1 MRCQG
6 FFAPGQS
13 CGKPPPIPRSVLTS
27 CQSCGKRWRVTEATK
42 RHDGSIVDLVRVF
55 RPRVDPLRTTV
66 RPLSG
71 RGVSSAHSV
80 FTQPVLERSPAGSQ
94 IFDAPLRDSPR
105 EREPSVP
112 YNIEGHVAD
121 NGPRLIVGA
130 GKARLFLR
138 GTDGVRRTAGESAQ
152 AVMLSCFI
160 LNRSVVRGMPIWS
173 AVFER
178 FQSFSSRALRMRRRS

>member
-6 FFAPGQS
+6 FFTPGQF

-105 EREPSVP
+105 ERETSVP

-121 NGPRLIVGA
+121 NGPRLIVEA

-138 GTDGVRRTAGESAQ
+138 GTAG
-152 AVMLSCFI
+152 
-160 LNRSVVRGMPIWS
+160 
-173 AVFER
+173 FEGP
-178 FQSFSSRALRMRRRS
+178 RRRLSRRDVELLHLE

>member
-105 EREPSVP
+105 ERETSVP

-121 NGPRLIVGA
+121 NGPRLIVEA

-138 GTDGVRRTAGESAQ
+138 GTAG
-152 AVMLSCFI
+152 
-160 LNRSVVRGMPIWS
+160 
-173 AVFER
+173 FEGP
-178 FQSFSSRALRMRRRS
+178 RRRLSRRDVELLHLE